1 MLMIDRND
9 FRQLASAMLLRAK
22 HLQTESNDYV
32 VIPWS
37 KVAEQLSMDPS
48 NLSKIVTGV
57 SDCKVSTFLA
67 IIKSL
72 GCYVSVNR

>member
-1 MLMIDRND
+1 MVDKFE

-22 HLQTESNDYV
+22 NLQTVSNDYV

-37 KVAEQLSMDPS
+37 KVAEQLSMDPA
-48 NLSKIVTGV
+48 NLSRIVTGV

-67 IIKSL
+67 IVKSL
-72 GCYVSVNR
+72 GCYISVDHV

>member
-1 MLMIDRND
+1 MIDKQD

-22 HLQTESNDYV
+22 NLQTASNDYV

-37 KVAEQLSMDPS
+37 KVAEQLSMDPA

-57 SDCKVSTFLA
+57 SDCRVSTFLA
-67 IIKSL
+67 IVKAL
-72 GCYVSVNR
+72 GCHVSVDR

>member
-1 MLMIDRND
+1 MIEKND
-9 FRQLASAMLLRAK
+9 FRQLACAMLLRAK
-22 HLQTESNDYV
+22 NLQTASNDYI

-37 KVAEQLSMDPS
+37 KVAEQISMDPA

-67 IIKSL
+67 IVKAL
-72 GCYVSVNR
+72 GCYIFVDHV